1 MPPSV
6 ECVDTDNGDANS
18 WLEECTYYTSRPD
31 HCGFFDVVD
40 VVDVDDFVSSQM
52 CCACKFTGMISGILY
67 NISICFIV
75 TVYDNNLW

>member
-52 CCACKFTGMISGILY
+52 CCACGGGSTG
-67 NISICFIV
+67 NIHVMLSDINI
-75 TVYDNNLW
+75 YSW